1 MRRRSYLRGLSTTAV
16 GLALAGCSSGG
27 SGDEGPAD
35 TGTGGN
41 GTTSSGNG
49 GRRIDAAIA
58 AAIGELNTG
67 LGELSAAQDRFA
79 ADESFDFAG
88 VADRVDAARSELD
101 GIEGEPSGE
110 QSTAIEQVRRY
121 ASVVAAMNAA
131 FLTLVDAEPTAEDAE
146 AAVDAE
152 EYDRAESLVAELETT
167 TGEAQSTL
175 EGARS
180 DAEGLDPDVLE
191 SRESVEVAR
200 IREGYAQLMS
210 LANGFN
216 ALARANGDLID
227 GRTALATG
235 RDHADAEE
243 YGEAES
249 AFGRAGDRFEA
260 ANGTATSALDARPP
274 ERVTGP
280 LELAACR
287 SGHLTTA
294 AEHFAASARAAADGD
309 RSEAA
314 DEQDAAEDAVDSA
327 ENC

>member
-1 MRRRSYLRGLSTTAV
+1 MRRRSYLRGLSTAAV
-16 GLALAGCSSGG
+16 GIALAGCSSGG
-27 SGDEGPAD
+27 SDDEGSTDAGANAD
-35 TGTGGN
+35 STTTTTG
-41 GTTSSGNG
+41 G

-58 AAIGELNTG
+58 AAIGQLNTA

-88 VADRVDAARSELD
+88 VADRVENARAELD
-101 GIEGEPSGE
+101 GIEGEPSAE

-121 ASVVAAMNAA
+121 AAVVEAMNGA
-131 FLTLVDAEPTAEDAE
+131 FLTLVDAEPIAEDAE

-152 EYDRAESLVAELETT
+152 EYDRAESLVTDLETS

-175 EGARS
+175 EGARG
-180 DAEGLDPDVLE
+180 DAESLNADVLE
-191 SRESVEVAR
+191 ARDSEEVAR

-243 YGEAES
+243 YAEAEA

-260 ANGTATSALDARPP
+260 ANGTATSGLDARPP

-294 AEHFAASARAAADGD
+294 AERFVASAQAAADGD

-314 DEQDAAEDAVDSA
+314 DEQEAAEDAVDSA